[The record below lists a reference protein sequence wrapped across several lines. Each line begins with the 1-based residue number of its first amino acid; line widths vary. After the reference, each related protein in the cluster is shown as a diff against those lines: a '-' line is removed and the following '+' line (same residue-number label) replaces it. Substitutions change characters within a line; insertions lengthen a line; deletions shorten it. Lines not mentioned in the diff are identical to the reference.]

1 MYDFL
6 LFAHVLAAFILFA
19 AMTSFWAITVATRPE
34 RQLLTGPTA
43 QALARPTG
51 LLVGLGGL
59 GTVVFGVWLA
69 IYVDDYALWDAWI
82 LASIVL
88 WGISTGTGSR
98 AGSFY
103 TRAGEPGADMAELRR
118 RGHLLQVTSTVAA
131 LVILILMIFK
141 PGA

>member
-6 LFAHVLAAFILFA
+6 LFVHVLSAFVLFA
-19 AMTSFWAITVATRPE
+19 AMTSFWAITVATRPA
-34 RQLLTGPTA
+34 RPLLSASAA

-51 LLVGLGGL
+51 ILVGLGGL

-69 IYVDDYALWDAWI
+69 IYLDGYELWDAWI
-82 LASIVL
+82 ASSLVL
-88 WGISTGTGSR
+88 WAISTAAGSR
-98 AGSFY
+98 AGRFY
-103 TRAGEPGADMAELRR
+103 ARAGGTEADVGELRR